1 MKRIAAWFMS
11 ALLLALS
18 LTGCS
23 AGKTETENRGKS
35 YFTYFDT
42 VSFVYSYAGDSAEQF
57 DRRSA
62 GASGILGEYHRLF
75 DIYHEYSGENNL
87 CTLNRNAG
95 GESIEVDRKLIDFLV
110 YAKEL
115 YETTDGKMNVMMGSV
130 LSIWHDLR
138 TAAGDDPASARI
150 PTDEELQTAG
160 EHTDISALE
169 IDEENCTVRISD
181 PDASIDVGALGK
193 GYATEMAAQKAET
206 LGCESYVLNVGGN
219 IRIIGTRPD
228 GTGWKT
234 GVRDPKNPDSNYCAK
249 LLLADTSCVTSGIYE
264 RYFTVDGVR
273 YHHIIDKDTLYPST
287 LFTSVTVVT
296 KNSGL
301 ADALSTALFC
311 MPLADGEALCEKLG
325 DVEALWVLPDGELH
339 MTSGMEAI
347 LVPDDTSGESQS

>member
-1 MKRIAAWFMS
+1 MMRKRALCCLVAAVLGILPCWS
-11 ALLLALS
+11 LAE
-18 LTGCS
+18 GD
-23 AGKTETENRGKS
+23 TEEVSITI
-35 YFTYFDT
+35 FDEGGN
-42 VSFVYSYAGDSAEQF
+42 V
-57 DRRSA
+57 A
-62 GASGILGEYHRLF
+62 GA
-75 DIYHEYSGENNL
+75 
-87 CTLNRNAG
+87 
-95 GESIEVDRKLIDFLV
+95 
-110 YAKEL
+110 
-115 YETTDGKMNVMMGSV
+115 
-130 LSIWHDLR
+130 
-138 TAAGDDPASARI
+138 
-150 PTDEELQTAG
+150 
-160 EHTDISALE
+160 
-169 IDEENCTVRISD
+169 
-181 PDASIDVGALGK
+181 
-193 GYATEMAAQKAET
+193 YATDTYGDTIKINAKAVIVSTGGFGEDADRMGK
-206 LGCESYVLNVGGN
+206 LGIDLDD